1 MKYFAIM
8 REITG
13 MNDETIVLG
22 PRTTIEQAIK
32 KVVQTHGSKLE
43 EFVFRDNRLRE
54 GLTILVNGQT
64 VEEDKFGVV
73 ILKEGD
79 EIVILPP
86 IGGGSRW

>member
-1 MKYFAIM
+1 M
-8 REITG
+8 
-13 MNDETIVLG
+13 
-22 PRTTIEQAIK
+22 
-32 KVVQTHGSKLE
+32 
-43 EFVFRDNRLRE
+43 RE

-64 VEEDKFGVV
+64 IEEDKFGVV